1 MKKFSENIKLSNYL
15 AINKIKKYRSK
26 YLKSNFRILNLL
38 IINFQNIILDHYQIM
53 NMDEKLNLFD
63 Q

>member
-38 IINFQNIILDHYQIM
+38 IINFQNIILDHY
-53 NMDEKLNLFD
+53 
-63 Q
+63 